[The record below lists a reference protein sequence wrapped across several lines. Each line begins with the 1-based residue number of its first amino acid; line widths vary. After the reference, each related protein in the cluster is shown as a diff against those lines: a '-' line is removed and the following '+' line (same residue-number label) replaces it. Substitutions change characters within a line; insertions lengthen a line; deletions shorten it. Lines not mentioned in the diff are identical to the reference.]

1 MGTSIWGL
9 LFKKSSLLLGPLHFG
24 SGGSSLGGAGGAPSC
39 GEAGGVGGLPS
50 GAPSPPSQRRALES
64 AAPCWWP
71 GESSAGR
78 RSLERFFRPIPAGRR
93 RGKASHRIPA
103 LQAPGYAIWRKGQT
117 LSGPHLPVCKKDNS
131 HFVGLR
137 GRV

>member
-1 MGTSIWGL
+1 MQAEPPAAEKQGVWEASRAEL
-9 LFKKSSLLLGPLHFG
+9 PARPRREEG
-24 SGGSSLGGAGGAPSC
+24 SGVCCPLLVAWGKLGGPERSLG
-39 GEAGGVGGLPS
+39 
-50 GAPSPPSQRRALES
+50 
-64 AAPCWWP
+64 
-71 GESSAGR
+71 
-78 RSLERFFRPIPAGRR
+78 RFFRPIPAGRR

-103 LQAPGYAIWRKGQT
+103 LLAPGYAIWRKGQT